1 MPTPFSHLVMLER
14 LRQDETL
21 PHPIQRLL
29 TSYAPAYT
37 LGSIAPDARVPAPDS
52 RYATHFYTYSKPMEE
67 APWRAMLK
75 AHPQLIAPTD
85 DEQRAFVAGY
95 AAHLA
100 MDEIWSREML
110 GPQFALADWGKD
122 LQYRFFI
129 LQDLL
134 VFMDERDEKQI
145 SPAMLGHLQQAQA
158 GAWLPFMTRDILA
171 DWQQSIVLQLL
182 PGGRSLTLEVLG
194 ERAQIAPAELRR
206 RQDDPQWMQQEL
218 WANVPV
224 QALATVEQHMAEH
237 ARASLIA
244 YLTLSVG
251 NPL

>member
-29 TSYAPAYT
+29 TSNAPAYT

-95 AAHLA
+95 VAHLA
-100 MDEIWSREML
+100 MDEVWSREML

-145 SPAMLGHLQQAQA
+145 SPTLLALLQQAQA
-158 GAWLPFMTRDILA
+158 GAIKVMRECKACLA
-171 DWQQSIVLQLL
+171 KPSNGKASLALL
-182 PGGRSLTLEVLG
+182 PKPKSSLVMCINFHRT
-194 ERAQIAPAELRR
+194 RR
-206 RQDDPQWMQQEL
+206 KP
-218 WANVPV
+218 
-224 QALATVEQHMAEH
+224 
-237 ARASLIA
+237 
-244 YLTLSVG
+244 
-251 NPL
+251 